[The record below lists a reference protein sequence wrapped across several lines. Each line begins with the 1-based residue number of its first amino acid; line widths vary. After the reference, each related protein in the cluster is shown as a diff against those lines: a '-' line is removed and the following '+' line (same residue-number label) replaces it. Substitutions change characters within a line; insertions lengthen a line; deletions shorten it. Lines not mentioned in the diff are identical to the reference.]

1 VSDPYNVGNDLPPE
15 FAALIESS
23 GVTMKEIDENTD
35 TFANILEIHNQIEK
49 DKEEVLEPPPV
60 ENNDNNDIFD
70 LPDDVNFKLTD
81 LVNPEDP
88 NLVYSNLHK
97 IGEGGVGVI
106 YSGLNIKTNNV
117 VAIKQIQMKKGEI
130 DSLVNE
136 MAIMK
141 NSMHPNIVEF
151 KDAYLSHKIL
161 WVAMEFMDA
170 GCLTDILEE
179 YDNFKLTESQIAK
192 ICQDTLNALSFVHR
206 HHCIHR
212 DIKSDNILINRKGEI
227 KLADFGFSVQLT
239 KKISFRSSVI
249 GTPYWMAPEMI
260 KGEQYDTS
268 VDNWSLG
275 IMMMEMCEGQP
286 PYIEYPPLRALFLIS
301 TKGIPPL
308 NEDARSYSSEL
319 KEFLSQA
326 LKVNPKDRPN
336 ATQLLEHQFLKIA
349 CSTSQICELI
359 KDIEQWKKEHD
370 DDLDDI

>member
-1 VSDPYNVGNDLPPE
+1 LWIFHKPLLFSM
-15 FAALIESS
+15 ES
-23 GVTMKEIDENTD
+23 IQH
-35 TFANILEIHNQIEK
+35 L
-49 DKEEVLEPPPV
+49 
-60 ENNDNNDIFD
+60 NDNNDIFD

-319 KEFLSQA
+319 KEFFISSSQ
-326 LKVNPKDRPN
+326 
-336 ATQLLEHQFLKIA
+336 
-349 CSTSQICELI
+349 S
-359 KDIEQWKKEHD
+359 
-370 DDLDDI
+370 